1 MPSETVD
8 CQAKRC
14 GFNMLYEISSR
25 HEEIQCGFVRCAC
38 CDLQAMAARMRRTAT
53 GTAGRKWSLRRC
65 LDSMRY
71 SLSNSFDVFCMAR
84 GPHVTG
90 SGEGYRMAFI
100 LLSEASS
107 KQQNGMDGLWRAH
120 PGVDCSRRSLWKI
133 CRIHMWPVKAIGCP
147 SCVSPLASVSSHD
160 MQVGS

>member
-1 MPSETVD
+1 MPTNSMPSETVD

-25 HEEIQCGFVRCAC
+25 HEENHCGFVRCAC
-38 CDLQAMAARMRRTAT
+38 CDLQAMAARMQRKAT

-90 SGEGYRMAFI
+90 SGEGYRMVF
-100 LLSEASS
+100 ASLRS
-107 KQQNGMDGLWRAH
+107 S
-120 PGVDCSRRSLWKI
+120 CSRKLPANSKTAWIACGVLTQEWTVQGGHCGRYAGSL
-133 CRIHMWPVKAIGCP
+133 CGP
-147 SCVSPLASVSSHD
+147 
-160 MQVGS
+160 